1 MDVYYDG
8 LAFED
13 DAKFDADGWENGF
26 LDDYL
31 RHVQAA
37 KSNAEELQVQRKR
50 VEESRLS
57 LRVRDRRS
65 ASPDNSYRTENG
77 LEADRGVVEEALPD
91 QDTIGSVVDHLEG
104 AHPDQSQRPHRVAG
118 DSDPG
123 LVHHQ
128 DHI

>member
-1 MDVYYDG
+1 LRTWDHVY
-8 LAFED
+8 AFS
-13 DAKFDADGWENGF
+13 FYN
-26 LDDYL
+26 LL
-31 RHVQAA
+31 
-37 KSNAEELQVQRKR
+37 
-50 VEESRLS
+50 
-57 LRVRDRRS
+57 
-65 ASPDNSYRTENG
+65 ENG

-91 QDTIGSVVDHLEG
+91 QDTVGSVVDHLEG